1 MLRRHEPAQ
10 TMKAAADSV
19 KESVEDNI
27 GKDEL
32 PLKLKLKV
40 EVLSESEK
48 TRTKYLTR
56 EQNILMFG

>member
-1 MLRRHEPAQ
+1 ME
-10 TMKAAADSV
+10 AAADSV
-19 KESVEDNI
+19 KESVEDNV

-40 EVLSESEK
+40 EVLSESDK